1 MLELLLLA
9 LLGCLLGVITGLTPG
24 LHVNTIAIIGLCL
37 FPSLSIS
44 PLEFAVVM
52 VSMAITHT
60 FLDFIPAIFL
70 GVPEEETALSV
81 LPTHQLLLQGKALE
95 AVQLTAIGSLLGLGF
110 SLILLLPALFV
121 IPIAYQ
127 SLRPFIVYILLIAV
141 ILLIIREKE
150 KRRIFLSIM
159 VFFMSGWLGIIMF
172 EQKLLS
178 TTQVLF
184 PVFVGLF
191 GLSNILFSLK
201 SETIKIPQDEFIRV
215 KIDRKMVSS
224 GILGSLG
231 GILVGILPA
240 MSPSQVGVL
249 MYEIFGTNIR
259 SFIISISAINTSDA
273 IYSFV
278 ALYTIKNPR
287 SGVATI
293 VGKVLEIDFNAL
305 LFIVGTM
312 AFIALFATI
321 LHIKI
326 GGWVMKFV
334 GRVNYRLLSV
344 ASLLLV
350 LILVYLITGFFGILV
365 TLLATSI
372 GLLPIFAGIS
382 RTHCMGVLLV
392 PTILYFFGF

>member
-37 FPSLSIS
+37 FPSLPIS

-52 VSMAITHT
+52 VSMAITHS

-121 IPIAYQ
+121 IPLAYQ

-150 KRRIFLSIM
+150 KRRIFLSTM

-231 GILVGILPA
+231 GVLVGILPA

-293 VGKVLEIDFNAL
+293 VGKVLEMDFNAL
-305 LFIVGTM
+305 LFMVGTM

-334 GRVNYRLLSV
+334 EKVNYRLLSV

-350 LILVYLITGFFGILV
+350 LTLVYLITGFFGILV

>member
-70 GVPEEETALSV
+70 GVPGEETALSV

-141 ILLIIREKE
+141 LLLIIREKE
-150 KRRIFLSIM
+150 KRRIFLSTM
-159 VFFMSGWLGIIMF
+159 VFFMSGWLGIMMF

-215 KIDRKMVSS
+215 KIDRKTVSS

-278 ALYTIKNPR
+278 SLYTIKNPR

-326 GGWVMKFV
+326 GGWVMKLV
-334 GRVNYRLLSV
+334 GKVNYRLLSV